1 MTFIDCHTY
10 LKSILF
16 CNYTIFN
23 LLVDAVL
30 ISKLPFGG
38 ACFFIH
44 AWQLLEVLLQNSP
57 EALSD
62 SSRLLLG

>member
-16 CNYTIFN
+16 WNYTIFN

-44 AWQLLEVLLQNSP
+44 AWQLLEVPLQSSP

-62 SSRLLLG
+62 NSRLLPG